1 MPKAKQTLETLRIF
15 DLRDRSDANVA
26 AMRAFYLE
34 HGYFCSPLLSPEEC
48 EDNVC
53 ELWDKVI
60 LRQPLLDKYLIKVRG
75 SGGIQLDPKNKEHRD
90 EFFKAVASPLSPAT
104 RKAFTEGWPLH
115 LQFGACADD
124 AVFNLE
130 GTWGVR
136 QDEDLYALASSVI
149 GTPDLFV
156 SIDRAI
162 TKLPQQGNNEFAHWD
177 VNVFYPGE
185 DEEQETAKLVSIHG
199 KVCYTPSR
207 VLIAPGTH
215 KEAFLRQVKETYK
228 PLYPHVKKED
238 KLVELDKNKPD
249 PMGLLGKLRQFRVP
263 AGCAVFWHKDLL
275 HGQKKT
281 PADECPE
288 YGAYISYRPAKP
300 RKEYKEECGVDEM
313 QDRFQSFLK
322 GKAPKLYPSLKEV
335 HLYPKMFNVIPQLM
349 QNRIKKMPQ
358 DHPMIEER
366 TQKNGVVVK
375 TLVRVPSHDYTPPKL
390 SSLGK
395 RLLGWREDAGAE
407 EHEPMHAAS
416 GDAGLSK
423 RMRGTD

>member
-1 MPKAKQTLETLRIF
+1 MPKTKQALETPRIF
-15 DLRDRSDANVA
+15 NLRDRSDANVA
-26 AMRAFYLE
+26 AMSAFYKE
-34 HGYFCSPLLSPEEC
+34 HGYLCSPLLPAKEC
-48 EDNVC
+48 QHNVC

-60 LRQPLLDKYLIKVRG
+60 LRQPLLDKYRIKVRG
-75 SGGIQLDPKNKEHRD
+75 PDGIELDPKHKEHRN

-124 AVFNLE
+124 EVWHLE
-130 GTWGVR
+130 GTWRVR
-136 QDEDLYALASSVI
+136 QDPDLYAFASSVI

-162 TKLPQQGNNEFAHWD
+162 KKLPQQGNNQLAHWD
-177 VNVFYPGE
+177 TNVFYPGE
-185 DEEQETAKLVSIHG
+185 HEEQATAKLASIHG

-215 KEAFLRQVKETYK
+215 TKAFQRQVNETYK

-238 KLVELDKNKPD
+238 KLVQLDKNKPD
-249 PMGLLGKLRQFRVP
+249 PMGLLGKLQQYRVP
-263 AGCAVFWHKDLL
+263 AGHVVFWHKDLL

-300 RKEYKEECGVDEM
+300 RKEYKEVCGVDEM
-313 QDRFQSFLK
+313 EDRFESFLK

-335 HLYPKMFNVIPQLM
+335 HLYPKRFNITPQLM
-349 QNRIKKMPQ
+349 NNRIKKMPE
-358 DHPMIEER
+358 DHPMIQER

-395 RLLGWREDAGAE
+395 RLLGWREDAVAE